1 MPLWPALPGRW
12 KLGQKDAP
20 GASAQLPRQDYEALQ
35 EQCLRDGCLFEDSCF
50 PATLSSIGSGP
61 LLRKLPPRLQWRRP
75 PVRGREGAVND
86 THRWQHRPSFPGPR
100 ALGYPALLSLIP
112 MRRELAKF
120 PHSYFPGK
128 TRGDPERGLR
138 CSSPSGQKYAEQLQ
152 PKV

>member
-1 MPLWPALPGRW
+1 MPLRPRLSGRW

-35 EQCLRDGCLFEDSCF
+35 ARCLRDGCLFEDSSF

-61 LLRKLPPRLQWRRP
+61 LLRALPPGLQWRRP
-75 PVRGREGAVND
+75 PVRGREGLWTTRTGGNP
-86 THRWQHRPSFPGPR
+86 TFLPGLR
-100 ALGYPALLSLIP
+100 ALGYPALRSLIP
-112 MRRELAKF
+112 MRGELAKF
-120 PHSYFPGK
+120 PHNHCPGK

-138 CSSPSGQKYAEQLQ
+138 CSCPSGQNYEEQLQ